1 MMMEKNTDIQWC
13 GLHWAQ
19 FGKMVCRGRV
29 AASQSCHSDPAASH
43 RNPWRSHRPQ
53 HLVKKNYTQLKTFTR
68 PSISTVL
75 HTCQLGGSKWQT
87 KYSANKENVLT
98 KIIMYIYHALV
109 NTLSTHV
116 IHINLNMIFY
126 THVEHS
132 PTKTTWS
139 FCFFKY
145 ALPTHTHTPTYTH
158 PHNDSSWNWVL
169 ILVRME
175 ILGEEEGFQFGFK
188 RRQDTDTKNP
198 LRFNTVVFVR
208 KKGTD

>member
-1 MMMEKNTDIQWC
+1 MTMMMMEKNTDIQWC

-132 PTKTTWS
+132 PTKTT
-139 FCFFKY
+139 
-145 ALPTHTHTPTYTH
+145 
-158 PHNDSSWNWVL
+158 
-169 ILVRME
+169 
-175 ILGEEEGFQFGFK
+175 
-188 RRQDTDTKNP
+188 
-198 LRFNTVVFVR
+198 
-208 KKGTD
+208 